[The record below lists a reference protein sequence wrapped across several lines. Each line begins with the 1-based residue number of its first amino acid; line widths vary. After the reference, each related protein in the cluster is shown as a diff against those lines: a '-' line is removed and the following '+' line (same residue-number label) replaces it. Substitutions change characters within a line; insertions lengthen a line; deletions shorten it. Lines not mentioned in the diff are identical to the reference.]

1 MDMLASDCASTP
13 ETLRARHH
21 ALTAAGSRMRMRD
34 AAEALG
40 VAEGVLLAAYV
51 GQTVTAL
58 KPDFTAILSA
68 VGSLGRVMALTRN
81 DHCVHERKGVY
92 RNMSFNGGIGLAV
105 DKDIDLRLFMTGW
118 SSAFAQVEPREGGV
132 ARSLQFFDTQ
142 GEAIH
147 KIHLL
152 PDSDVAA
159 FDRLV
164 SEFAALEQQ
173 AELAVAADAV
183 DASLEEDDPTAM
195 PAGFDVSPFC
205 ADWDALKDTHDFF
218 PLLRRY
224 GLTRL
229 AAFRA
234 AGPARATRVERL
246 AHRAVLAAAQATG
259 MPIMAFVGNRGC
271 IQIHTGP
278 VSNLKQMGDWFNVLD
293 PEFNLHLLES
303 GIVETWLVRKPT
315 VDGMV
320 TSIELFDAAGRPLL
334 MLFGAR
340 KPGIAENL
348 EWRAIAEAT
357 GVAA

>member
-1 MDMLASDCASTP
+1 MDMLASSQSSP
-13 ETLRARHH
+13 EQLRDRHQ
-21 ALTAAGSRMRMRD
+21 ALIAAGSRMRMRD
-34 AAEALG
+34 AAETLG

-51 GQTVTAL
+51 GRTVTAL
-58 KPDFTAILSA
+58 KPAFAEILSA

-81 DHCVHERKGVY
+81 AHCVHERKGVY
-92 RNMSFNGGIGLAV
+92 RNLSFNGGIGLAV
-105 DKDIDLRLFMTGW
+105 DKDIDLRLFMFDW
-118 SSAFAQVEPREGGV
+118 SSAFAQVEPREGGA
-132 ARSLQFFDTQ
+132 ARSLQFFDSH

-152 PDSDVAA
+152 SDSDVAA

-164 SEFAALEQQ
+164 SEFAAPEQQ
-173 AELAVAADAV
+173 ADLAVTAA
-183 DASLEEDDPTAM
+183 ASGDGADPAAIPED
-195 PAGFDVSPFC
+195 FDSAQFR

-218 PLLRRY
+218 PLLKRY
-224 GLTRL
+224 GLERL

-234 AGPARATRVERL
+234 AGPARATRVDRL
-246 AHRAVLAAAQATG
+246 AHRAVLEAARAG
-259 MPIMAFVGNRGC
+259 ELPIMAFVGNRSC

-278 VSNLKQMGDWFNVLD
+278 VINLKQMGDWFNVLD
-293 PEFNLHLLES
+293 PDFNLHLLES

-315 VDGMV
+315 ADGMV

-348 EWRAIAEAT
+348 EWRAIAEAA
-357 GVAA
+357 GAAA